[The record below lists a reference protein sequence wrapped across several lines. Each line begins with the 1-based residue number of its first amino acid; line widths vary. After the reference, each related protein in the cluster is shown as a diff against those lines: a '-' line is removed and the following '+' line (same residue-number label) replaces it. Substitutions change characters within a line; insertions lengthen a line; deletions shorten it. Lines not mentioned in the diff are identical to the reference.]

1 MPPIANCGEMTAPDV
16 IFGAVAWFPQ
26 GFAGCARDVDTSD
39 TVSNIA
45 ASVVSFTE
53 FIASSLTWSLTSAK
67 QKMRQPA
74 FCSGCAESLCGFGL
88 FSMLWHCE

>member
-16 IFGAVAWFPQ
+16 IFGTVAWFPQ
-26 GFAGCARDVDTSD
+26 GFAGCARDVDTSA

-53 FIASSLTWSLTSAK
+53 FIATSLTWSFFR
-67 QKMRQPA
+67 QEKMRQLT
-74 FCSGCAESLCGFGL
+74 FCSGCAESLCG
-88 FSMLWHCE
+88 SV